1 MGRCCACACARVPG
15 QACVR
20 GVRERAGAGAPR
32 GGVGEA
38 GKEQLAAPGAGA
50 SEPRSA
56 PRAPSSGRGAGWCW
70 VADWVQEV
78 AECRGFWPD
87 VGERTRPR
95 WALGTGEPVSAVE
108 TRETSQWE
116 MFKVLPKM
124 FPAPVP
130 LVSGLHSS
138 LLSPWGVVLVPVPG
152 WGWAVLAMNR
162 ARGTSFSLAFSWIT
176 SFILQT

>member
-1 MGRCCACACARVPG
+1 MP
-15 QACVR
+15 
-20 GVRERAGAGAPR
+20 
-32 GGVGEA
+32 
-38 GKEQLAAPGAGA
+38 
-50 SEPRSA
+50 
-56 PRAPSSGRGAGWCW
+56 
-70 VADWVQEV
+70 
-78 AECRGFWPD
+78 RGFWPD

-124 FPAPVP
+124 LPAPDP

-152 WGWAVLAMNR
+152 WGRAVLAMSR
-162 ARGTSFSLAFSWIT
+162 ARGISFSLAFSWIT